1 MAKSC
6 STVILNA
13 CATFIRDNAQKVA
26 ICTSVSTNTVAS
38 VQANMLAETTLTT
51 GAGSTSY
58 TIGAGDVS
66 GVKITITSQASIA
79 VATTGVAQ
87 RLALYSSVTNVVYAV
102 TECTT
107 QALTSTLNK
116 VTIPTFDVEFQDAT

>member
-6 STVILNA
+6 STIILNA
-13 CATFIRDNAQKVA
+13 CATIIRDNAQKVA

-38 VQANMLAETTLTT
+38 VQANLLAETTLTT
-51 GAGSTSY
+51 GASTSY
-58 TIGAGDVS
+58 TIGPGDVS

-79 VATTGVAQ
+79 VASTGVAQ
-87 RLALYSSVTNVVYAV
+87 RIALYSSVSNVVYAI

-116 VTIPTFDVEFQDAT
+116 VTIPAFDVEFQDAT